1 MIKHLTKIR
10 ELFSESNIKD
20 GYLKGT
26 INSLEKEHIK
36 VIMEVKDYLDSI
48 YDENDELVRLNMLT
62 SYIAKSISLKIN
74 IGSVDN
80 YFENFNDFLKR
91 YGFEKPRTEFHIYE
105 EKINEK
111 TVSSDIYNA
120 YLDCIQLIELLKNL
134 CGSQNRIGNDFE
146 LYFFNS
152 GKSLQLNL
160 SYTKEDLIN
169 LTVTD
174 IDKVYTDI
182 FEGINN
188 EDRKEIF
195 VNNLVD
201 FFQFRPNNL
210 SQLIKSWN
218 VFLRNYNHSYKAFL
232 EGFSFEKIQNSSNDY
247 FQEVKSKIH
256 ETIRKV
262 SNYLFAIPV
271 SFLFLASRLDFN
283 PGGYVKNIALFIMGC
298 LFSILIWKIFF
309 KNIKESLDSIRTDL
323 ESYQDKIDKIEWL
336 KDVRVSLSNLKNID
350 LENQYN
356 KLKWIEGITILFLL
370 LLGVT
375 IIEIEF
381 GFINDYILKC
391 F

>member
-20 GYLKGT
+20 GYLTGT

-48 YDENDELVRLNMLT
+48 YDENDDLVRLNMLP

-91 YGFEKPRTEFHIYE
+91 YGFEKPKTEFHIYE

-247 FQEVKSKIH
+247 FQEVKNKIH

-323 ESYQDKIDKIEWL
+323 ESYQNKIDKIEWL

-381 GFINDYILKC
+381 GFINDYILK
-391 F
+391 FF